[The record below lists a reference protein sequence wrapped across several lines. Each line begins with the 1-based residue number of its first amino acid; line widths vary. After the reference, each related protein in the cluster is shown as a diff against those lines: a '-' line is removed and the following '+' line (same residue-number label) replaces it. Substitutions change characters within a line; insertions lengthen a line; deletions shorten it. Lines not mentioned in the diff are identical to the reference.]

1 MILPVSYYSMVKLQK
16 RFAYKYKDKQHYK
29 HVLTIS
35 DDVIEKLGWKA
46 GIDLETSPEGKA
58 LVIKPKIK
66 K

>member
-1 MILPVSYYSMVKLQK
+1 MVKLQK

-46 GIDLETSPEGKA
+46 GIDLEATPTGKL
-58 LVIKPKIK
+58 LVIRPKPKK
-66 K
+66 